1 MSLHRTEQLLLPVK
15 PWFIVGSLFVALL
28 LNLLPFGRTPW
39 VPDILLL
46 VLAFWVLQQPL
57 FVGVTIAFLCGL
69 VMDVH
74 HTTLLGM
81 HALAYSIVA
90 CLMHLSRRHLQWF
103 SPWSQMLQVFGILLL
118 GHGCLW
124 LLRLIAGGDFP
135 GWSLL
140 LAPVIEAVL
149 WPFISLLLLAPQ
161 RLAPDRD
168 LTRPL

>member
-1 MSLHRTEQLLLPVK
+1 MSLHRTQQLLLPVQ
-15 PWFIVGSLFVALL
+15 PWFIAITLFVALL

-39 VPDILLL
+39 VPDLLLL
-46 VLAFWVLQQPL
+46 VLAFWVLHQPL
-57 FVGVTIAFLCGL
+57 FVGVTLAFVCGL

-74 HTTLLGM
+74 HTALLGM
-81 HALAYSIVA
+81 HALAYSLVA

-103 SPWSQMLQVFGILLL
+103 SPWSQSVQMLGIFLL

-124 LLRLIAGGDFP
+124 LLRLINGGDFP

-140 LAPVIEAVL
+140 LAPLIEAAL
-149 WPFISLLLLAPQ
+149 WPLVSLLLLAPQ